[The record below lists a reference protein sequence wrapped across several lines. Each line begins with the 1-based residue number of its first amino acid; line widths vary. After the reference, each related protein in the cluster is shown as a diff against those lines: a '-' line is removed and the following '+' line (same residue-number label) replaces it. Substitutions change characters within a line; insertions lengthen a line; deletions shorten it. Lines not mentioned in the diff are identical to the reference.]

1 MKIRMKNDSVRRRLS
16 AAGTAAMTLCA
27 AVSAALIAYAANG
40 TPLVAVV
47 QGSSM
52 EPGYVQD
59 DASACM
65 PGWSEGDAVVLRD
78 PERDRILVKR
88 LIAAGPCAVDWD
100 ADGRVR
106 IDGEALDEPY
116 ARYGAGADQGTC
128 DVPDGYVF
136 VLGDNRGVSHDSR
149 AFGPVPEGLVLGR
162 LCGPVVHVRR
172 AGAADGTDKGGGG
185 DAVQ

>member
-1 MKIRMKNDSVRRRLS
+1 MRQETGNENRRRRMS
-16 AAGTAAMTLCA
+16 AVGTAAMALCA

-52 EPGYVQD
+52 EPGYVQG
-59 DASACM
+59 DASACV

-88 LIAAGPCAVDWD
+88 LVAAGPCAVGWD
-100 ADGRVR
+100 SGGRLSVDGN
-106 IDGEALDEPY
+106 ALDEPY
-116 ARYGAGADQGTC
+116 ARYGTGADQGAC

-162 LCGPVVHVRR
+162 LCGPVVHVR
-172 AGAADGTDKGGGG
+172 AADNDDEGGGG
-185 DAVQ
+185 DAAQ